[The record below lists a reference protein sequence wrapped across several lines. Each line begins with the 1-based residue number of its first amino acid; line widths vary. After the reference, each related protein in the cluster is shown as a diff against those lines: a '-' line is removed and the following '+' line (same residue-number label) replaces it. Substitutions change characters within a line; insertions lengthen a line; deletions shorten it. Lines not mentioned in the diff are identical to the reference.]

1 MAEKE
6 KVLFTQWIILLLIA
20 PARMV
25 HNDVNDRSI
34 LLHCLSPFINVILGK
49 VLGKGK
55 FINHDL
61 TSSYLNIG
69 PYQEV
74 VVDQK

>member
-34 LLHCLSPFINVILGK
+34 LLHSLSPFINVMKTFWGK
-49 VLGKGK
+49 CSEKENL
-55 FINHDL
+55 
-61 TSSYLNIG
+61 
-69 PYQEV
+69 
-74 VVDQK
+74 

>member
-6 KVLFTQWIILLLIA
+6 KLLFTQWIILLLIA

-74 VVDQK
+74 VDQK

>member
-74 VVDQK
+74 VDQK

>member
-69 PYQEV
+69 HYQEV
-74 VVDQK
+74 VDQK

>member
-6 KVLFTQWIILLLIA
+6 KVLSTQWIILLLIA

-69 PYQEV
+69 HYQEV
-74 VVDQK
+74 VDQK